1 VQRRYGEREIGRILE
16 RAAEI
21 QMGEPTAQG
30 PSGMTLR
37 ELEEIAAEAGI
48 DPRYLRRAAG
58 ELEAGDLDRTF
69 WTRVVGSPM
78 SVALEAVVSGELP
91 ESGFER
97 LVPIIQQGTREHG
110 QPSLLG
116 RTLTWQAETAS
127 GTRSAMVV
135 VSVRDGWTSI
145 RIDERLHGM
154 AGQLFGG
161 LVGGAGVGAGM
172 GIGMGV
178 GLGALGS
185 ALLATAFPVATITI
199 GYVAARELF
208 RQSVERRRRLL
219 SGLLDALVAE
229 VALGIAD
236 PTPGV
241 PGSRRHLPEG

>member
-58 ELEAGDLDRTF
+58 ELDRTF

-78 SVALEAVVSGELP
+78 SVALERVVSGELP
-91 ESGFER
+91 ECGFER

-110 QPSLLG
+110 QPGLVG

-135 VSVRDGWTSI
+135 VSVRDGRTSI

-199 GYVAARELF
+199 GYIAARELF